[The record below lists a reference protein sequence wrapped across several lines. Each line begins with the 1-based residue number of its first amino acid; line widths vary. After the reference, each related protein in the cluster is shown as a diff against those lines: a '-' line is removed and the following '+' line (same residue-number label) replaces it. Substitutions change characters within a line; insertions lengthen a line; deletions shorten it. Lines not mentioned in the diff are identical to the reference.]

1 MRLRQ
6 GGQARVSGDERSTVG
21 RRVRSDALAGGGG
34 GGGGAEANPG
44 GLRSDNVR
52 RLACCRFQRKEA
64 NKKDKTKRQRVL
76 QVHSTSEKRRETAKR
91 DRKRQTP

>member
-21 RRVRSDALAGGGG
+21 RRVRSDALEGGGG

-44 GLRSDNVR
+44 GLRSDNVALGLLSKSNVR
-52 RLACCRFQRKEA
+52 KQKKNCRLSFSFF
-64 NKKDKTKRQRVL
+64 L
-76 QVHSTSEKRRETAKR
+76 
-91 DRKRQTP
+91 P

>member
-21 RRVRSDALAGGGG
+21 RRVRSDALEGGGG

-44 GLRSDNVR
+44 GLRSDNVALR
-52 RLACCRFQRKEA
+52 ACRCCFELKEA
-64 NKKDKTKRQRVL
+64 NKK
-76 QVHSTSEKRRETAKR
+76 
-91 DRKRQTP
+91 

>member
-21 RRVRSDALAGGGG
+21 RRVRSDALEGGGG

-44 GLRSDNVR
+44 GLRSDNVALGLLFRTVRKQKKSR
-52 RLACCRFQRKEA
+52 RP
-64 NKKDKTKRQRVL
+64 
-76 QVHSTSEKRRETAKR
+76 S
-91 DRKRQTP
+91 